1 MGKIKRILIKA
12 KESKVLIWGI
22 IIILL
27 LSFNAYRKSPYT
39 YKKDHR
45 PLNYALKG
53 HRKNFKADYVEN
65 DELDKKIIY
74 HTQVKNK
81 ANAEEFIEIILSIE
95 EYLAK
100 SPDHQPSD
108 YTTEVIFSN
117 TISGK
122 PPILKFSN
130 AYSEEPYKGE
140 KMDGFYELSLF
151 SNSNYYYSGL
161 SEFKNISYY
170 KQMESLDLSEHLLE
184 DINNL
189 KEFKDLKYL
198 KVRRRKN
205 ISQEEKDIFKKRLIE
220 NLPVD
225 CKVSIS
231 YK

>member
-39 YKKDHR
+39 YKKEHR

-53 HRKNFKADYVEN
+53 HRRNFKTHYVRKSES
-65 DELDKKIIY
+65 DKKNAY
-74 HTQVKNK
+74 HIQVKNK

-108 YTTEVIFSN
+108 YTTEVIFRN

-130 AYSEEPYKGE
+130 AYSEEPYKGK
-140 KMDGFYELSLF
+140 KMDGFYEMVL
-151 SNSNYYYSGL
+151 YSPTAYTWYL
-161 SEFKNISYY
+161 SEFVDIEHCRDL
-170 KQMESLDLSEHLLE
+170 ESMVMGVGYVLDNVE
-184 DINNL
+184 
-189 KEFKDLKYL
+189 DLKKLTEL
-198 KVRRRKN
+198 KYFEIKGL
-205 ISQEEKDIFKKRLIE
+205 IYSDFKEKDIKE
-220 NLPVD
+220 NLPED
-225 CKVSIS
+225 CKVFIS